1 VDELANVFFKIE
13 GLDQFASVT
22 AGQVESPL
30 PTHHII
36 HTLLLHHCIPTTMT
50 TTTTLTP
57 SSFDLLRTRPHHQ
70 DTSAIFD
77 LDDLLASLAK
87 ANNLA

>member
-1 VDELANVFFKIE
+1 
-13 GLDQFASVT
+13 
-22 AGQVESPL
+22 
-30 PTHHII
+30 
-36 HTLLLHHCIPTTMT
+36 MT